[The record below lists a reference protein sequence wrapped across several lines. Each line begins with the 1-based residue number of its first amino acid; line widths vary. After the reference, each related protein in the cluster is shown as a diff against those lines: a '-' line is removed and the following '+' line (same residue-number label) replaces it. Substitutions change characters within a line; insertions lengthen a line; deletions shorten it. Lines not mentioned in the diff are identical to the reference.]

1 MANLQELLAQ
11 KAQLLDQV
19 AALDKQIAEV
29 QSEQRNTVIAEIRA
43 LMEKAGL
50 SMADI
55 TGTAST
61 ATPRAKRTEA
71 TEKVSKVA
79 AKYRDPE
86 TGNAWSGR
94 GLKPRWLT
102 AALAAGKTIEEFV
115 I

>member
-1 MANLQELLAQ
+1 MATLQELLAQ

-19 AALDKQIAEV
+19 AALDKKIAEV
-29 QSEQRNTVIAEIRA
+29 QSEQRSTVIAEIRA
-43 LMEKAGL
+43 MMSKAGL

-55 TGTAST
+55 TGMAST
-61 ATPRAKRTEA
+61 ATPRAKRIETPD
-71 TEKVSKVA
+71 KVSKVA

-102 AALAAGKTIEEFV
+102 AALAAGKTIEEFT